1 MLGDAI
7 PGEWVL
13 NSGSGQA
20 KCKLTKLDTID
31 KIISD
36 LEGRSQ
42 EHTDTRPRQKD
53 IKEYKIW
60 LKDMMAG
67 VRWAKITQS

>member
-1 MLGDAI
+1 M
-7 PGEWVL
+7 
-13 NSGSGQA
+13 
-20 KCKLTKLDTID
+20 ID

-53 IKEYKIW
+53 IKGYKIW

-67 VRWAKITQS
+67 VRWAKIIQSVSEGKRQREAWGGNIKDDTYK